1 MALELPDTA
10 LPTDIQL
17 YNPEQFPTSRA
28 GIEQGYIDQIMSSI
42 IPQLTSQVEGY
53 DTNVDTY
60 MQEATGLA
68 ASTGQ
73 DLLGNILQT
82 NMNSMVN
89 KGMMDSKVAGTA
101 FGAAQGEVLKN
112 IQNQTMQAGMEGAKL
127 KLGSTDMLGQLA
139 QLGSVSESEDPSIP
153 NRILATLFSGTI

>member
-10 LPTDIQL
+10 IPTDVQL
-17 YNPEQFPTSRA
+17 YNPEQFPTSRT
-28 GIEQGYIDQIMSSI
+28 GLGQGYIDQIMASI
-42 IPQLTSQVEGY
+42 VPQLTSSVEGF
-53 DTNVDTY
+53 DQNVDEYT
-60 MQEATGLA
+60 QQASGLA

-82 NMNSMVN
+82 NMNSLVGR
-89 KGMMDSKVAGTA
+89 GMANSKVAGTA
-101 FGAAQGEVLKN
+101 YGAAQGDVLKN

-127 KLGSTDMLGQLA
+127 KLGAPDMLGQLA
-139 QLGSVSESEDPSIP
+139 GLGQVTEAQDPSIP

>member
-1 MALELPDTA
+1 MALELPDSA
-10 LPTDIQL
+10 IPTDVQL
-17 YNPEQFPTSRA
+17 YNPEQFPTSRS
-28 GIEQGYIDQIMSSI
+28 GIGQGYIDQIMSAI
-42 IPQLTSQVEGY
+42 MPQLTSQVENY
-53 DTNVDTY
+53 DTNVDT
-60 MQEATGLA
+60 QTENAVGLA
-68 ASTGQ
+68 ANTGQ

-101 FGAAQGEVLKN
+101 FGAAQGEVLSN

-139 QLGSVSESEDPSIP
+139 QLGTVTEAEDPSIP